1 MHKDHRPA
9 CHAFRLEKV
18 KGLPRARAVFDPLL
32 RPRTQTFAK
41 GFGLLLPTGRIG
53 ICTLDMGCVGIGI
66 IQLHGADP
74 LNVNWTIIP
83 IVALGSQTNS
93 RRMHMTASTTDLKSM
108 LKDPSLL
115 ETRAYIGGKWV
126 DGEDGTFDVT
136 NPSRGDV
143 VAKVANLSRAQVAG
157 AIAQAE
163 AAQKEWAK
171 WTGKE
176 RAAVMRKW
184 FDLMM
189 ANQDDLGMILTA
201 EQGKPLAEAK
211 GEIAYGASFIE
222 FFGEQ
227 AKRIYGETIPG
238 HQRDKRIT
246 VIKQPIGVAASIT
259 PWNFPN
265 AMITRKAAP
274 ALAAGCAF
282 VARPAAETPLSA
294 IVMGVLAER
303 AGIPAGVF
311 NVVPSSSSSAIG
323 KEFCENPAVRKL
335 TFTGSTE
342 VGRILMKQA
351 ADQVMKCSMELGG
364 NAPFI
369 VFDDADLDAAVEGA
383 ILCKFRNN
391 GQTCVCANRIYVQ
404 AGVYDAFA
412 AKLVK
417 AVEKLKVGDGFE
429 EGVALGPLINPAAG
443 EKVKE
448 HIDDAKAKGATIALG
463 ANGAMDGNFLAPTI
477 MTGVTQDMKVAQEET
492 FGPLAPLFKFDT
504 EDDVIAMANDTIF
517 GLASY
522 FYAKDLSRV
531 YKVAE
536 ALEYGIVGVNT
547 GLISTEVAPFGGV
560 KQSGLGR
567 EGSHHG
573 IEDYLEMKYICMSV

>member
-1 MHKDHRPA
+1 MTD
-9 CHAFRLEKV
+9 
-18 KGLPRARAVFDPLL
+18 
-32 RPRTQTFAK
+32 AK
-41 GFGLLLPTGRIG
+41 
-53 ICTLDMGCVGIGI
+53 
-66 IQLHGADP
+66 
-74 LNVNWTIIP
+74 
-83 IVALGSQTNS
+83 
-93 RRMHMTASTTDLKSM
+93 TDLKSL

-115 ETRAYIGGKWV
+115 ETRAYIGGQWV

-136 NPSRGDV
+136 NPARGDV
-143 VAKVANLSRAQVAG
+143 IAQVADLSRAQVAG

-163 AAQKEWAK
+163 KAQKDWAS

-189 ANQDDLGMILTA
+189 ENQDDLGTILTA

-222 FFGEQ
+222 FFGEE
-227 AKRIYGETIPG
+227 AKRVYGEMIPG
-238 HQRDKRIT
+238 HQRDKRIM
-246 VIKQPIGVAASIT
+246 VMKQPIGVAASIT

-274 ALAAGCAF
+274 ALAAGCSF

-311 NVVPSSSSSAIG
+311 NVLPSSSSSAVG

-342 VGRILMKQA
+342 VGRILLKQA
-351 ADQVMKCSMELGG
+351 ADQGMKCSMELGG

-383 ILCKFRNN
+383 IMCKFRNN

-412 AKLVK
+412 AKLKDRVSK
-417 AVEKLKVGDGFE
+417 MKVGDGLE
-429 EGVALGPLINPAAG
+429 EGTDLGPLINPEASD
-443 EKVKE
+443 KVRE
-448 HIDDAKAKGATIALG
+448 HIKDAVD
-463 ANGAMDGNFLAPTI
+463 NGAEIILGNAKDDMGGNFFGPTI
-477 MTGVTQDMKVAQEET
+477 VTGVTQDMKVAKEET
-492 FGPLAPLFKFDT
+492 FGPLAPLFKFDDV
-504 EDDVIAMANDTIF
+504 DDVIAMANDTIF

-547 GLISTEVAPFGGV
+547 GIISTELAPFGGV

-573 IEDYLEMKYICMSV
+573 IEDYLEMKYVCLSV